1 MGFRALAARRYDIT
15 YGGTLKLMIDVHTHL
30 HPDKLFVAIRGWFAK
45 NTAWKLEHPGSPA
58 DVAKTLHDFGAE
70 RFVFCSYAHRPDMA
84 RDLNTWL
91 SATAV
96 KLNRFGLPLF
106 TVHVDD
112 ANCSEDAEL
121 ALADG
126 CIGMKIHEDVQKFAV
141 DDARLDP
148 IYKKLIEENAF
159 VLAHIGP
166 IPWKRLE
173 KEGVER
179 VKRVASKHP
188 DLKFLV
194 AHMGAP
200 DTSDYLP
207 LIDHFPNL
215 YLDTTMAFSRLV
227 HKELPISSDN
237 MEKYSGNIVYGS
249 DYPNIPFDYGKEL
262 AEIKGCK
269 LSESALNAILH
280 DNAARLIAPFL

>member
-1 MGFRALAARRYDIT
+1 
-15 YGGTLKLMIDVHTHL
+15 MIDIHTHL

-45 NTAWKLEHPGSPA
+45 NTPWKLEHPGTPK
-58 DVAKTLHDFGAE
+58 DVEKTLRSFGAE
-70 RFVFCSYAHRPDMA
+70 RFVFCSYAHRTDMA
-84 RDLNTWL
+84 RELNAWL
-91 SATAV
+91 CATAV

-112 ANCSEDAEL
+112 ANYIEDAEL
-121 ALADG
+121 ALANG
-126 CIGMKIHEDVQKFAV
+126 CIGLKIHEDVQRFPV
-141 DDARLDP
+141 DDERLNP
-148 IYKKLIEENAF
+148 IYRELSQRNAF

-166 IPWKRLE
+166 IPWKRIE

-179 VKRVASKHP
+179 VKRVATQHP
-188 DLKFLV
+188 DLKFLI

-207 LIDHFPNL
+207 LIDRFPNL

-227 HKELPISSDN
+227 RKDLPISKDN

-262 AEIKGCK
+262 AEIKGCQ
-269 LSESALNAILH
+269 LSEVALKAILH